1 MQEKVSEDIWLS
13 YLKGLHMDL
22 LTVAAAHRGER
33 NSFLPKL
40 RDLRSAFLETIIQI
54 FWRS

>member
-22 LTVAAAHRGER
+22 LTVPAAYRGER
-33 NSFLPKL
+33 NSSPHKL
-40 RDLRSAFLETIIQI
+40 RNLRSAFLETIIQI